1 MAGAVAAEPVPG
13 LPADAIEVGRIGE
26 AWGLKGGFRVLAY
39 AEPPHA
45 LLAARRW
52 YLQPAETA
60 RRPPSAAPLPSSL
73 EISDVRARGDGLV
86 AASPSIA
93 DRSAAEALR
102 GARIF
107 VARSQFPAPNADE
120 FYWADLIGLAV
131 VDRNGVAL
139 GRVVGLLET
148 GPHSVLRIEPA
159 ATDAA
164 APGDEILI
172 PFVAAY
178 VDAVDLA
185 AREVRVD
192 WRADY

>member
-1 MAGAVAAEPVPG
+1 MAGGVAADSASGMPG
-13 LPADAIEVGRIGE
+13 DALEVGRIGE
-26 AWGLKGGFRVLAY
+26 AWGLKGGFRVQAY
-39 AEPPHA
+39 AEPPQA

-60 RRPPSAAPLPSSL
+60 RRPPSAARLPSSL
-73 EISDVRARGDGLV
+73 EIADVRVRGDGLV

-107 VARSQFPAPNADE
+107 VARSQFPAPDADE

-131 VDRNGVAL
+131 VARDGVAL
-139 GRVVGLLET
+139 GRIVGLLET

-159 ATDAA
+159 DTDADA
-164 APGDEILI
+164 DADEILI

-185 AREVRVD
+185 AGKVHVD
-192 WRADY
+192 WRPDF

>member
-1 MAGAVAAEPVPG
+1 MARAVATDPVQELPG
-13 LPADAIEVGRIGE
+13 DALEVGRIGE

-39 AEPPHA
+39 AEPPQA

-52 YLQPAETA
+52 YLQPAEAA
-60 RRPPSAAPLPSSL
+60 RQPPAAAPLPPSL
-73 EISDVRARGDGLV
+73 EIADVRARGDGLV
-86 AASPSIA
+86 ASSPSIA

-107 VARSQFPAPNADE
+107 VARSQFPATGADE

-131 VDRNGVAL
+131 VDRSGVAL

-148 GPHSVLRIEPA
+148 GPHSVLRVQPA
-159 ATDAA
+159 AADA
-164 APGDEILI
+164 DEILI

-192 WRADY
+192 WRPDY